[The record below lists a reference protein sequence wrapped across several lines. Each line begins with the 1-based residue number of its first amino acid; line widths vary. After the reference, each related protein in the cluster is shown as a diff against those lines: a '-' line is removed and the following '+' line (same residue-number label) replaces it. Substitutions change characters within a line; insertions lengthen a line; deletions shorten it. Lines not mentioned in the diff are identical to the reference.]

1 MSNQFTGVFSVEIDG
16 KEYELAPTF
25 DAMECFVSNAGMSER
40 EAFEKITDGKY
51 SASLI
56 VSVIHAGIMGAHW
69 RSNRVSPSIDRRVLG
84 ELVMRDGITNFVAIA
99 VKFLTF
105 AIVPYSRAA
114 KQFEEGEG
122 DEEEK
127 KPM

>member
-1 MSNQFTGVFSVEIDG
+1 MNKFTGVFTVKIDG
-16 KEYELAPTF
+16 KDYELAPTF
-25 DAMECFVSNAGMSER
+25 DAMECFVDNAGMSER

-56 VSVIHAGIMGAHW
+56 VSAIHAGIMGAHW

-84 ELVMRDGITNFVAIA
+84 ELVMRDGIINFVAIA
-99 VKFLTF
+99 TQFLTF

-114 KQFEEGEG
+114 KPFEEGESNE
-122 DEEEK
+122 DEK